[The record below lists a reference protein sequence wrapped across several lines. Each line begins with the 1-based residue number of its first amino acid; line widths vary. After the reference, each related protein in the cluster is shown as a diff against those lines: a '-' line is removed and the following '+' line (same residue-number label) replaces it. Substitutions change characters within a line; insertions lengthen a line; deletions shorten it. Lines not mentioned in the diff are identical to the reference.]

1 MLFLLG
7 VPRLAEDKD
16 VQSNKSTVIGSK
28 FTDLVSKYVVYSL
41 IIFPHKLRFKEIFNT
56 KKQIVTEMQFFYLIT
71 LFLIVDKKPCR
82 VCFEFY

>member
-16 VQSNKSTVIGSK
+16 VQSNKSTAIGSM

-41 IIFPHKLRFKEIFNT
+41 IIFPYKLRFIEIFNT
-56 KKQIVTEMQFFYLIT
+56 KKTNSDRNAIFI
-71 LFLIVDKKPCR
+71 FLLY
-82 VCFEFY
+82 F